1 MLLTT
6 NLQIPNAS
14 SGLHST
20 LLDTVMHAPLS
31 FFTTTDSGTTLNRFS
46 QDMSLVDLDL
56 PDSFLDFVFCLMAVV
71 VVGALMSASAT
82 YFLAAV
88 PVAIFALYGIQRYY
102 LRTSRQMRFLDLEAK
117 APLYSHF
124 QETLGGLASIRAF
137 GWVDQFTQQNL
148 ELLDQSQRPFYLM
161 FCIQRWLAVVLDLL
175 VAGLATVLMVIVVSL
190 RKKIDPALVGLGL
203 LNVMTFN
210 VYLTALVQMWTQM
223 ETSIGAIARL
233 RDFVKTTENER
244 KKEENMEPPEKWP
257 HEGALEISHFAASYS
272 TSPTSNTV
280 LNDIN
285 LNIRPGEKF
294 GICGRSGSGKSSLL
308 ASLFHLL
315 EYRDGAINLDGHNLA
330 FIPRDILRQR
340 LNVIPQDPYW
350 ISTKSVRFNMD
361 PWFDLTA
368 VHEDARFI
376 EALMKCQ
383 VWHIIE
389 AKGGLDATMDQEFLS
404 HGQRQLFCLA
414 RAILRKSKV
423 VVLDEVSARYAKSL
437 DSFCSS
443 SSSPSSSFSFSSPI
457 FPSLVSSSSQINFM
471 PIFLLIPFLSILSMP
486 ASHRKR
492 YAHAF
497 RTSTTLITLL
507 NYSLPQC
514 RHTHRC
520 LDADHHPRRIQRL
533 HNHLRRTPP
542 QHHCRF
548 RPYRRPQCRP
558 YRGVR
563 CSADTA
569 Q

>member
-1 MLLTT
+1 
-6 NLQIPNAS
+6 
-14 SGLHST
+14 
-20 LLDTVMHAPLS
+20 MHAPLS

-46 QDMSLVDLDL
+46 QDMSLIDLNL
-56 PDSFLDFVFCLMAVV
+56 PDSFLDFVFCFMAVIV
-71 VVGALMSASAT
+71 IGALMSASAT

-88 PVAIFALYGIQRYY
+88 PVAILALYAIQRYY

-137 GWVDQFTQQNL
+137 GWVTQFTEQNM

-175 VAGLATVLMVIVVSL
+175 VAGLATVLMIIVVGL
-190 RKKIDPALVGLGL
+190 RKEIDPALVGLGL

-210 VYLTALVQMWTQM
+210 VYLTALVQEWTQM

-233 RDFVKTTENER
+233 RDFVKTTENEH
-244 KKEENMEPPEKWP
+244 KSEESLEPPENWP

-285 LNIRPGEKF
+285 INIRPGEKF

-315 EYRDGAINLDGHNLA
+315 ETRDGAINIDGCNLA
-330 FIPRDILRQR
+330 FIPRDTLRQR

-361 PWFDLTA
+361 PWSNATSP
-368 VHEDARFI
+368 HEDARLV
-376 EALMKCQ
+376 EALTKCQ

-389 AKGGLDATMDQEFLS
+389 AKGGLSATMDQEFLS

-423 VVLDEVSARYAKSL
+423 VVLDEVSARYAICL
-437 DSFCSS
+437 VLINAIPI
-443 SSSPSSSFSFSSPI
+443 SPSLPPTQSFLSPL
-457 FPSLVSSSSQINFM
+457 PQN
-471 PIFLLIPFLSILSMP
+471 PHLSILPILPQLSLITILTHFPP
-486 ASHRKR
+486 AS
-492 YAHAF
+492 
-497 RTSTTLITLL
+497 TST
-507 NYSLPQC
+507 P
-514 RHTHRC
+514 
-520 LDADHHPRRIQRL
+520 
-533 HNHLRRTPP
+533 TP
-542 QHHCRF
+542 
-548 RPYRRPQCRP
+548 
-558 YRGVR
+558 
-563 CSADTA
+563 
-569 Q
+569 

>member
-1 MLLTT
+1 
-6 NLQIPNAS
+6 
-14 SGLHST
+14 
-20 LLDTVMHAPLS
+20 
-31 FFTTTDSGTTLNRFS
+31 
-46 QDMSLVDLDL
+46 MSLIDLDL
-56 PDSFLDFVFCLMAVV
+56 PDSFLDFVFSLMAVV
-71 VVGALMSASAT
+71 VIGALMSVSAT

-88 PVAIFALYGIQRYY
+88 PITIFALYAIQRYY

-137 GWVDQFTQQNL
+137 GWGDQFTQQNL
-148 ELLDQSQRPFYLM
+148 DLLDQSQRPFYLM

-190 RKKIDPALVGLGL
+190 REKIDPALVGLGL

-210 VYLTALVQMWTQM
+210 VYLTQLVQMWTQM

-233 RDFVKTTENER
+233 RDFVKTTDNER
-244 KKEENMEPPEKWP
+244 QKEESLEPEEEWP

-272 TSPTSNTV
+272 TLPTSNTV

-315 EYRDGAINLDGHNLA
+315 EYRDGAINIDGHNLA

-361 PWFDLTA
+361 PWCDLTSSLQ
-368 VHEDARFI
+368 EDARFI
-376 EALMKCQ
+376 EALIKCQ

-423 VVLDEVSARYAKSL
+423 VVLDEVSARYARSI
-437 DSFCSS
+437 DPFCSFS
-443 SSSPSSSFSFSSPI
+443 FSPSSSIS
-457 FPSLVSSSSQINFM
+457 PSLASSLSEINFM
-471 PIFLLIPFLSILSMP
+471 PILLLTSFRSILSMSTSHKKP
-486 ASHRKR
+486 AM
-492 YAHAF
+492 
-497 RTSTTLITLL
+497 LVLPVLL
-507 NYSLPQC
+507 PLSSPALTYPLYHKC
-514 RHTHRC
+514 RHPHRR
-520 LDADHHPRRIQRL
+520 LDAVHHP
-533 HNHLRRTPP
+533 
-542 QHHCRF
+542 
-548 RPYRRPQCRP
+548 
-558 YRGVR
+558 
-563 CSADTA
+563 
-569 Q
+569 